1 METAEDRI
9 TVLHKLYS
17 ATRFRRYR
25 VNITQDDYRKE
36 HEANTAIAILA
47 RHTAAI
53 NLR

>member
-1 METAEDRI
+1 METTEDRI
-9 TVLHKLYS
+9 TLLHKLYA

-36 HEANTAIAILA
+36 HDANTAIAIVA
-47 RHTAAI
+47 RHTTSI